1 MSNVVV
7 RLAMPGDLPDLRSA
21 MVELQ
26 EHERRL
32 AATRLPGE
40 QIADPYLARL
50 QREAA
55 EKRGAILVVESD
67 GVFAGFA
74 AGWIIERDHIPETK
88 ASNRFG
94 YLSDICIMPAFRGKR
109 IAHQLMAAMERH
121 FASAGVTRFVFSP
134 WRQIRQLA
142 RAMRARAL
150 HPTRYFTKSSW
161 TARTRLTDEPT
172 SPTRPPP
179 IRAIGSAADLKSGL
193 GRSRA
198 MPRRARRSS
207 ITADETSRPR

>member
-55 EKRGAILVVESD
+55 QKRGAIFVVESD
-67 GVFAGFA
+67 GIFAGFA
-74 AGWIIERDHIPETK
+74 AGWIIERDDIPETED
-88 ASNRFG
+88 SNRFG

-109 IAHQLMAAMERH
+109 IAHQLIAAMERH
-121 FASAGVTRFVFSP
+121 FASAGVTRFRLFALAANTP
-134 WRQIRQLA
+134 A
-142 RAMRARAL
+142 RASYENAGFAPYEILYEKLLDGQNTTNR
-150 HPTRYFTKSSW
+150 
-161 TARTRLTDEPT
+161 
-172 SPTRPPP
+172 
-179 IRAIGSAADLKSGL
+179 
-193 GRSRA
+193 
-198 MPRRARRSS
+198 
-207 ITADETSRPR
+207 